1 MRIAIVGYGRMGKLI
16 RSMIESSG
24 DDEVTAVIDPVA
36 GEGVTAGS
44 VSEETLGHADAVID
58 FSSAQSVQDNIALY
72 SAIGIP
78 AVIGTTGWY
87 DKLPAIRG
95 RIDGKKARIIYSGNF
110 SIGVQIFLHLVSEA
124 GKLID
129 GIESYD
135 VAVTEI
141 HHREKA
147 DSPSG
152 TALMAAERILGT
164 VRRKKALQIGN
175 PEGKIAKDHLSVSSS
190 RIGSGPGMHTVM
202 LDSPADTIEITHTAR
217 SREGFAEGA
226 IRAARWVVK
235 QEPGIYTMD
244 DFVSDLIGGR

>member
-1 MRIAIVGYGRMGKLI
+1 M
-16 RSMIESSG
+16 
-24 DDEVTAVIDPVA
+24 
-36 GEGVTAGS
+36 
-44 VSEETLGHADAVID
+44 ID
-58 FSSAQSVQDNIALY
+58 FSSAQAVQDNIALY

-87 DKLPAIRG
+87 DKLPAIRE

-135 VAVTEI
+135 AAVTEI

-152 TALMAAERILGT
+152 TALMTANKLLQAID
-164 VRRKKALQIGN
+164 RKRGLQIGN
-175 PEGKIAKDHLSVSSS
+175 PDGKIEKDLLSVSSS
-190 RIGSGPGMHTVM
+190 RTGFVPGIHTV
-202 LDSPADTIEITHTAR
+202 
-217 SREGFAEGA
+217 
-226 IRAARWVVK
+226 
-235 QEPGIYTMD
+235 
-244 DFVSDLIGGR
+244 FVQDLIGGR

>member
-58 FSSAQSVQDNIALY
+58 FSSAQAVQDNIALY

-78 AVIGTTGWY
+78 TVIGTTGWY
-87 DKLPAIRG
+87 DKLPAIREM
-95 RIDGKKARIIYSGNF
+95 IDGKKARIIYSGNF

-164 VRRKKALQIGN
+164 VRRKCALQIG
-175 PEGKIAKDHLSVSSS
+175 SV
-190 RIGSGPGMHTVM
+190 PGVHTVM

-226 IRAARWVVK
+226 IRAARWVAE